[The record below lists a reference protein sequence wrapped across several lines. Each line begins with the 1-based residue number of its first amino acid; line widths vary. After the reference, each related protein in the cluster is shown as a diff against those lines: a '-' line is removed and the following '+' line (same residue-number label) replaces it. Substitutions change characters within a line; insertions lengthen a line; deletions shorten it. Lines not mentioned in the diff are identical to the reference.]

1 MTISIADL
9 AGPEEHPPFGA
20 ERLDGPGVIPPRPGN
35 PGHGLIDGAGPH
47 GDAVPGCETPVTPSE
62 RVPEPGHPSVVAVV
76 VAYNRRELLLE
87 ALAALQAQSAP
98 LTAVIVVDNHSDDDS
113 AETAL
118 RFWPEVELVRLSRN
132 TGGAGGFATGMAMA
146 IARHDPD
153 WVWVMD
159 DDTIPTPTAL
169 EQLLVAVDRP
179 DVVLAGSRVVW
190 TDGTDHPMN
199 TPRRNP
205 FARKDE
211 LLAAAERGVTPV
223 RSSSFVSMLV
233 SAHRV
238 KAAGLPIADY
248 FIWNDDFEFS
258 TRMLRRGRGLFV
270 PESVVVHKTK
280 ARANTDADPGARFYF
295 EVRNKIWL
303 MMFSHGLNPFEKSV
317 YMGSTLLRWIRTVR
331 HSRQRRFLLTQLRRG
346 LVAGFSSR
354 PRLNADVLCDL
365 GPVTEAVVKVEAPA
379 RRAA

>member
-1 MTISIADL
+1 MTPI
-9 AGPEEHPPFGA
+9 
-20 ERLDGPGVIPPRPGN
+20 EREPDPRP
-35 PGHGLIDGAGPH
+35 
-47 GDAVPGCETPVTPSE
+47 
-62 RVPEPGHPSVVAVV
+62 PSVVAVV
-76 VAYNRRELLLE
+76 VAYNRRTLLLE
-87 ALAALQAQSAP
+87 ALAALKAQSAP
-98 LTAVIVVDNHSDDDS
+98 LTAVVVVDNHSDDDS
-113 AETAL
+113 ASIAHE
-118 RFWPEVELVRLSRN
+118 FWPEVELIRLTRN
-132 TGGAGGFATGMAMA
+132 TGGAGGFATGMAVA

-159 DDTIPTPTAL
+159 DDTIPTETAL
-169 EQLLVAVDRP
+169 AELLTAVETE

-190 TDGTDHPMN
+190 TDGSDHPMN

-205 FARKDE
+205 FAQKAE
-211 LLAAAERGVTPV
+211 LRAAAARGVTPV
-223 RSSSFVSMLV
+223 RSLSFVSMLV
-233 SAHRV
+233 SAARV

-258 TRMLRRGRGLFV
+258 TRMLRRGRGLYV
-270 PESVVVHKTK
+270 PGSVVVHKTK

-303 MMFSHGLNPFEKSV
+303 MVFSRGLNPFEKAV
-317 YMGSTLLRWIRTVR
+317 YMGSTLLRWVRTFR
-331 HSRQRRFLLTQLRRG
+331 ASRQRRFLFTQLRRG
-346 LVAGFSSR
+346 MVAGFGSR

>member
-1 MTISIADL
+1 MDA
-9 AGPEEHPPFGA
+9 AVPPGA
-20 ERLDGPGVIPPRPGN
+20 AR
-35 PGHGLIDGAGPH
+35 
-47 GDAVPGCETPVTPSE
+47 PGCETPVTPSE
-62 RVPEPGHPSVVAVV
+62 RLPRAGQPSVVAVV
-76 VAYNRRELLLE
+76 VAYNRRVLLLE
-87 ALAALQAQSAP
+87 ALAALKAQTAA
-98 LTAVIVVDNHSDDDS
+98 LTAVIVVDNFSDDDS
-113 AETAL
+113 AETAQA
-118 RFWPEVELVRLSRN
+118 FWPEVELVRLTRN

-146 IARHDPD
+146 IARHEPD

-169 EQLLVAVDRP
+169 EELLVAVDRP

-190 TDGTDHPMN
+190 TDGSDHPMN

-205 FARKDE
+205 FARREE
-211 LLAAAERGVTPV
+211 LRAAAELGVTPV

-233 SAHRV
+233 SADRV

-303 MMFSHGLNPFEKSV
+303 MMFSHGLNPFEKTV
-317 YMGSTLLRWIRTVR
+317 YMGSTLLRWMRTVR
-331 HSRQRRFLLTQLRRG
+331 HSRQRGFLLTQLRRG

-365 GPVTEAVVKVEAPA
+365 GAVTEAVVKVEAPA